1 MKLTFVLLF
10 LLASVFVSAPVAK
23 AVRFMPSDKAYWE
36 GQVPIL
42 SDKDLDKFEA
52 AALAKDRTA
61 LNAQTI
67 ALEDIVKEA
76 QENNKKLVP
85 QITKLVTWIND
96 LAQNS
101 DKWFRPTMLRSL
113 VVMIDGNRDNKSYY
127 LLDAA
132 REWIEKRLRLIG
144 GQLQTDFRTA
154 QNQIVDARD
163 TLDDNAQIFV
173 RGVKDIRKLSECP
186 KTNDAQI
193 KGIATKM
200 MNAMENGKALLPKTD
215 TAIET
220 IQSIVTN
227 QNEK

>member
-1 MKLTFVLLF
+1 MKLTLVLLF
-10 LLASVFVSAPVAK
+10 FFSTLFASAPVAK
-23 AVRFMPSDKAYWE
+23 AIRFMPSDKAYWE

-52 AALAKDRTA
+52 AAQAKDRSA
-61 LNAQTI
+61 LNSEVV
-67 ALEDIVKEA
+67 ALKDIVAEA

-101 DKWFRPTMLRSL
+101 DKWFRPTALRSL
-113 VVMIDGNRDNKSYY
+113 VILIDGNRDNKSYY

-132 REWIEKRLRLIG
+132 REWIEKRLSLVG
-144 GQLQTDFRTA
+144 GQLQNDFRSA

-173 RGVKDIRKLSECP
+173 RGVKDIRKLSECS

-215 TAIET
+215 QAISAIEG
-220 IQSIVTN
+220 IINN